1 MKQKIQKLIVEII
14 CINMMLLPIELVMVV
29 DIILNIGGF

>member
-1 MKQKIQKLIVEII
+1 MKQKIEKLIVEII
-14 CINMMLLPIELVMVV
+14 CINMMLLPIEIAMVV

>member
-1 MKQKIQKLIVEII
+1 MKRKIEKLIVEII